1 MIVHTSPVFTEG
13 PWSVPST
20 SWLNRRRS
28 RESPFSTTATRCPS
42 RKTGTGT
49 VCGKGIGSLLVGDCR
64 GRASVSGLNLLLT
77 ATTTRV
83 MMDRISGSLAMY
95 QTPVIKRRISV
106 NLRNRRR
113 RGRRGR
119 NLSKSSA
126 ASSKSSSFS
135 SRLVCRAKKRGA
147 RGKRR
152 ESVWNNVVTVTR
164 SLLRGAEHPRMTAPS
179 PCRWSRVVFAVV
191 LTLCWST
198 TMRWPVSLS
207 FCLRNVKP

>member
-1 MIVHTSPVFTEG
+1 MIVHISPVFTEG

-20 SWLNRRRS
+20 SWLNRRRA
-28 RESPFSTTATRCPS
+28 RESPFRTTATRCPS

-49 VCGKGIGSLLVGDCR
+49 VCGKGIGSLLLGDCR
-64 GRASVSGLNLLLT
+64 GMTSVSGPNLLLM

-95 QTPVIKRRISV
+95 QTPVIKRRNSV

-119 NLSKSSA
+119 NRSKSSA
-126 ASSKSSSFS
+126 ASSSKSSSFS
-135 SRLVCRAKKRGA
+135 SRLVCRAKKRGV

-179 PCRWSRVVFAVV
+179 LYR
-191 LTLCWST
+191 
-198 TMRWPVSLS
+198 
-207 FCLRNVKP
+207 